1 MLKPCAQ
8 EMVIIEYQRTG
19 GLSYSKVY
27 DMLHIKLFIM
37 VEMPYLSQYL
47 ERRNA
52 EGRRKDKS

>member
-1 MLKPCAQ
+1 MD
-8 EMVIIEYQRTG
+8 IIQYQRTG